1 MRLEIL
7 NEFIG
12 KNVFVMLKKGIIY
25 NGVILA
31 IEGDEEIVFV
41 KMRERFGRIVLF
53 LSSEI
58 IKIEVTDGGR
68 D

>member
-31 IEGDEEIVFV
+31 IEADDEVIFV